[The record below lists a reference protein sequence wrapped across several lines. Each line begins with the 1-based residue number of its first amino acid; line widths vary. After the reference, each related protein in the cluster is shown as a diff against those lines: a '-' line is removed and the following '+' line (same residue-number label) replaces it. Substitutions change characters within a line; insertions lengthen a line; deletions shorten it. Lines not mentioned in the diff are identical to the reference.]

1 MQANRDTAN
10 WADLVLLNANVI
22 ALDAAHPRANAV
34 VVSGGRIAWVGDSD
48 RLPSSVR
55 VSANIIDCGGQ
66 TLIPGFIDAHCH
78 LLAYAASL
86 LAVDCSS
93 ASTSEID
100 DILSQIRR
108 RADST
113 PRGEWIRGTG
123 YSEFDLREKR
133 HPTRW
138 ELDRAA
144 PFNPVRLNHRSGHAC
159 VLNSIALERVGIDIA
174 TEEPP
179 GGTMA
184 RDLISAEP
192 NGLLL
197 DMDEWLDV
205 RIPPMSEGELR
216 DGMAQA
222 NRQFLSQGITSIAD
236 ATVSNSPDR
245 WKLLRRLKCDG
256 LITPSLTVMPG
267 AANLDE
273 FADEGL
279 HFGYG
284 DSVATIGHA
293 KIILTSST
301 SGRLHPSPDEL
312 RHRIDLAHRHCS
324 PVAIHAIEKEAVLAA
339 STALMASRIPG
350 LRDRI
355 EHASEC
361 PPEAMDALLRAK
373 PVVVSQPSFVRDSG
387 ARYLSEFGEDARWL
401 YRFRMLAESGIVLAA
416 SSDAPVSVPSP
427 LMSMHA
433 AITRETDSGAELNV
447 GESVTVAQALEMHT
461 NKAAYAIYREDEVG
475 TIAPGKR
482 ADLVLLDADPT
493 RIASER
499 LLDVRA
505 TMTIIGGELVW
516 QA

>member
-1 MQANRDTAN
+1 MQANRDIADR
-10 WADLVLLNANVI
+10 ADLVLLNANVMT
-22 ALDAAHPRANAV
+22 LDAAHPHANTV
-34 VVSGGRIAWVGDSD
+34 VVSGDRIAWVGEID
-48 RLPSSVR
+48 RLPSSAR
-55 VSANIIDCGGQ
+55 ASAKIVDCGGQ

-86 LAVDCSS
+86 CAVDCSS
-93 ASTSEID
+93 ASASDID
-100 DILSQIRR
+100 DILGQIRR
-108 RADST
+108 RADNT

-144 PFNPVRLNHRSGHAC
+144 PYNPVRLNHRSGHAC
-159 VLNSIALERVGIDIA
+159 VLNSVALERVSINIA

-179 GGTMA
+179 GGTIA
-184 RDLISAEP
+184 RDLESAEP

-197 DMDEWLDV
+197 DMDEWLDAW
-205 RIPPMSEGELR
+205 IPPMSEHELI
-216 DGMAQA
+216 DGVVRVNDQL
-222 NRQFLSQGITSIAD
+222 LSQGITSVAD

-245 WKLLRRLKCDG
+245 WRFLRRLKCDG
-256 LITPSLTVMPG
+256 LIKASLTVMPG

-273 FADEGL
+273 FADESL

-293 KIILTSST
+293 KIILTST
-301 SGRLHPSPDEL
+301 SGGLHPSPAGL
-312 RHRIDLAHRHCS
+312 RQRIELAHRRGF
-324 PVAIHAIEKEAVLAA
+324 PLAIHAIEAEAVIAA
-339 STALMASRIPG
+339 SRALSASCIPG

-361 PPEAMDALLRAK
+361 PPEAMDALLRAR

-387 ARYLSEFGEDARWL
+387 VRYLSEFGEDARWL
-401 YRFRMLAESGIVLAA
+401 YRFRALAESGIVLAA
-416 SSDAPVSVPSP
+416 SSDAPVSAPSP
-427 LMSMHA
+427 LLSMHA
-433 AITRETDSGAELNV
+433 AVTRETDSGTSLNAE
-447 GESVTVAQALEMHT
+447 ESVTVAQALDMHT
-461 NKAAYAIYREDEVG
+461 NRAAYAIYREDEVG

-493 RIASER
+493 KIAPEL
-499 LLDVRA
+499 LLDVKA
-505 TMTIIGGELVW
+505 TMTIIGGESVW

>member
-1 MQANRDTAN
+1 MQTNRDIANR
-10 WADLVLLNANVI
+10 ADLVLLNANVI
-22 ALDAAHPRANAV
+22 ALDAAHHHANTIV
-34 VVSGGRIAWVGDSD
+34 LSGGRIDWVGDSD
-48 RLPSSVR
+48 RLPSSMR
-55 VSANIIDCGGQ
+55 ASANVIDCGGQ

-78 LLAYAASL
+78 LLAYAAGL
-86 LAVDCSS
+86 LAVDCSP
-93 ASTSEID
+93 ASVSDID
-100 DILSQIRR
+100 DIISRIRR
-108 RADST
+108 CADNT
-113 PRGEWIRGTG
+113 PRSEWIRSTG

-144 PFNPVRLNHRSGHAC
+144 PYNPVRLNHRSGHAC
-159 VLNSIALERVGIDIA
+159 VLNSFALERVGIDIA

-179 GGTMA
+179 GGTIA
-184 RDLISAEP
+184 RDLTTAEP

-197 DMDEWLDV
+197 DMDEWLDA
-205 RIPPMSEGELR
+205 RIPPMSERELR
-216 DGMAQA
+216 DGVAQA
-222 NRQFLSQGITSIAD
+222 NQQFLSQGITSIAD
-236 ATVSNSPDR
+236 ATVSNTPDR
-245 WKLLRRLKCDG
+245 WNLLRRLKCDG

-279 HFGYG
+279 HFGYDDG
-284 DSVATIGHA
+284 VAAIGHA
-293 KIILTSST
+293 KIILTST
-301 SGRLHPSPDEL
+301 SGGLHPSPDEL
-312 RHRIDLAHRHCS
+312 RHRIDTAHRHGF
-324 PVAIHAIEKEAVLAA
+324 PVAIHAIEAEAVLAA
-339 STALMASRIPG
+339 STALMESRIPG

-361 PPEAMDALLRAK
+361 PPEAMVALLRAK

-387 ARYLSEFGEDARWL
+387 RRYISEFGEDARWL
-401 YRFRMLAESGIVLAA
+401 YRFRALAESGIVLAA
-416 SSDAPVSVPSP
+416 SSDAPVSAPSP

-433 AITRETDSGAELNV
+433 AITREADSGAALNAS
-447 GESVTVAQALEMHT
+447 ESVTAMQALDMHT
-461 NKAAYAIYREDEVG
+461 GKAAYAIYREDEAG

-493 RIASER
+493 RIVAER

-505 TMTIIGGELVW
+505 TMTIIGGESVW

>member
-10 WADLVLLNANVI
+10 GADLVLLNANVI
-22 ALDAAHPRANAV
+22 ALDAARPHGSAV
-34 VVSGGRIAWVGDSD
+34 VVSVGRIDWVGDSD

-55 VSANIIDCGGQ
+55 ASANVIDCDGQ

-86 LAVDCSS
+86 LAVDCSP
-93 ASTSEID
+93 ASVSDID
-100 DILSQIRR
+100 GILGQIRR
-108 RADST
+108 RADDT
-113 PRGEWIRGTG
+113 PHGEWIRGTG

-144 PFNPVRLNHRSGHAC
+144 PYHSVRLNHRSGHAC
-159 VLNSIALERVGIDIA
+159 VLNSVALERVGIDIA

-179 GGTMA
+179 GGTIA
-184 RDLISAEP
+184 RDLTTAEP

-197 DMDEWLDV
+197 DMDEWLDA
-205 RIPPMSEGELR
+205 RIPPMSERELR
-216 DGMAQA
+216 DGVVQA
-222 NRQFLSQGITSIAD
+222 NQQFLSQGITSIAD
-236 ATVSNSPDR
+236 ATVSNTPDR
-245 WKLLRRLKCDG
+245 WKLLRRLKCYG

-293 KIILTSST
+293 KIILTCT
-301 SGRLHPSPDEL
+301 SGGLHPSPDEL
-312 RHRIDLAHRHCS
+312 RHRIDTAHRHGF
-324 PVAIHAIEKEAVLAA
+324 PVAIHAIETEAVLAA
-339 STALMASRIPG
+339 STALMESRIPG

-361 PPEAMDALLRAK
+361 PPEAMAALLRAK

-387 ARYLSEFGEDARWL
+387 ARYISEFGEDARWL
-401 YRFRMLAESGIVLAA
+401 YRFRVLAESGIVLAA
-416 SSDAPVSVPSP
+416 SSDAPVSAPSP

-433 AITRETDSGAELNV
+433 AITREAESGTVLNV
-447 GESVTVAQALEMHT
+447 GESVTAMQALDMHT
-461 NKAAYAIYREDEVG
+461 GKAAYAIYREDEIG
-475 TIAPGKR
+475 TITPGKR

-493 RIASER
+493 RIVAER

-505 TMTIIGGELVW
+505 TMTIIGGEVVW